1 MISEVAEREID
12 GWRAGEEFA
21 LAPRMQRVTLD
32 VIMSGIFGI
41 EGTAEPGSL
50 EFRLRETFRRLLRLS
65 TRPWWSL
72 VELYQMGSPEPRG
85 VGRLV
90 IGYLDRILYAVIR
103 ERRAAHTPG
112 ERGDVLSLLL
122 DARDEEGQ
130 AMTDEEL
137 RDELMSLVLAGHET
151 TANS

>member
-1 MISEVAEREID
+1 
-12 GWRAGEEFA
+12 
-21 LAPRMQRVTLD
+21 
-32 VIMSGIFGI
+32 
-41 EGTAEPGSL
+41 
-50 EFRLRETFRRLLRLS
+50 
-65 TRPWWSL
+65 
-72 VELYQMGSPEPRG
+72 MGSPEPRG

-151 TANS
+151 TANSLAWTFERLLRFPAAYDGLRHAVRDGSGEEAEA